1 MGSGFKNMNRLL
13 YIAHFSVLAV
23 LLLMLSSLAQAIE
36 PIVVRQGEITDL
48 NVDQLAGDTYSWDIY
63 NDSTVNF
70 AIIDG
75 TAVANGDAR
84 FINGNNTGT
93 AVQIEWLKPG
103 IFFFKVTA
111 FDITG
116 CTNNLKMG
124 IVKVLEAL
132 PTANIAAPDTVCAG
146 DPITLEVTL
155 TGTGPWGFTYTDGT
169 NQWTETVPDVSK
181 TPPVIVHSITID
193 PGPTTTTEYWVTSVT
208 DKYGTNLVPSDKAT
222 QVVDPLPEP
231 SAIYHR

>member
-1 MGSGFKNMNRLL
+1 M
-13 YIAHFSVLAV
+13 
-23 LLLMLSSLAQAIE
+23 AIE
-36 PIVVRQGEITDL
+36 LTIVRRGEITDL
-48 NVDQLAGDTYSWDIY
+48 SVTQEAEDTYIWDIY

-70 AIIDG
+70 AVING
-75 TAVANGDAR
+75 TAIADGDAI
-84 FINGNNTGT
+84 FVNGNTGT
-93 AVQIEWLKPG
+93 SVQVQWLQPG
-103 IFFFKVTA
+103 RYFYKVTSY
-111 FDITG
+111 DVTG

-124 IVKVLEAL
+124 IVDVMEAL

-155 TGTGPWGFTYTDGT
+155 TGTGPWEFTYTDGT

-193 PGPTTTTEYWVTSVT
+193 PGPTTTTEYWITSVT
-208 DKYGTNLVPSDKAT
+208 DKYGTNLVPSEKAI
-222 QVVDPLPEP
+222 QVIDPLPVP